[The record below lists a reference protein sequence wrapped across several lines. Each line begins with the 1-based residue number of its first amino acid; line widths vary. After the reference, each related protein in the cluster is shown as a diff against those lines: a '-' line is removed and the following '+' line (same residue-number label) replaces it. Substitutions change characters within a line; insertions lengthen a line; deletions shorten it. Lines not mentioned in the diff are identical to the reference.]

1 MTSVP
6 NRLCALL
13 LVVALTACIPGD
25 ATTEGT
31 RVNAL
36 YAQFMLAAAVV
47 FAIVYGLLTYAIV
60 RFRRRDDALPDQ
72 VRGNVR
78 LELVWTAVPALLVA
92 VLFGLTLLT
101 LNNVEQVTPT
111 PAVRLEV
118 TAFRWGWTIR
128 YPDEGIEV
136 TSGAPNQA
144 AEFAVPVGQAVR
156 VSLTAADVQ
165 HAFYIPA
172 FLYKRDAY
180 PGRMQDF
187 DFTVEQPGTYG
198 GQCAEFCGTYHARM
212 PLSVQALDE
221 AGYRAWLDER
231 RTTGAP

>member
-1 MTSVP
+1 VRAVRP
-6 NRLCALL
+6 PFLAVALA
-13 LVVALTACIPGD
+13 VALTGCIPGD

-31 RVNAL
+31 QVNAL
-36 YAQFMLAAAVV
+36 YTQFMLAAAVV
-47 FAIVYGLLTYAIV
+47 FALVYGLLAYAVV

-78 LELVWTAVPALLVA
+78 LEVLWTAGPALLVA
-92 VLFGLTLLT
+92 GLFALTLLT
-101 LNNVEQVTPT
+101 LNEVEQVTPT

-128 YPDEGIEV
+128 YPDEGVDV

-144 AEFAVPVGQAVR
+144 AEFAVPVGQTVR

-180 PGRMQDF
+180 PGRVQDF
-187 DFTVEQPGTYG
+187 DFTVEAAGTYG

-221 AGYRAWLDER
+221 AAYRAWLDER
-231 RTTGAP
+231 RTAGAP